1 MIKEGILSEITILIC
16 DPPSDGKFL
25 YCPKLTGS
33 PFLNFFKDGKPEV
46 IYEAYKFTIQESS
59 KLLNEPERATPDG
72 LAMSGQQRS
81 STILVNRSGK
91 RTVEL
96 KRTKIGD
103 KKSKSKER
111 NTLMQN
117 MICEVFEK
125 MNEFAQKR
133 DVSIT
138 INFCV
143 RQVSF

>member
-1 MIKEGILSEITILIC
+1 M
-16 DPPSDGKFL
+16 
-25 YCPKLTGS
+25 
-33 PFLNFFKDGKPEV
+33 NFFKDGKPEV

-72 LAMSGQQRS
+72 SVMSGQQRS

-91 RTVEL
+91 RTMEL

-103 KKSKSKER
+103 KKSKTKER

-133 DVSIT
+133 DVSE
-138 INFCV
+138 
-143 RQVSF
+143 

>member
-1 MIKEGILSEITILIC
+1 M
-16 DPPSDGKFL
+16 
-25 YCPKLTGS
+25 
-33 PFLNFFKDGKPEV
+33 

-59 KLLNEPERATPDG
+59 KLLNEPERATPDSS
-72 LAMSGQQRS
+72 AMSGQQRS
-81 STILVNRSGK
+81 STILVSRSDK

-103 KKSKSKER
+103 KKSKTKER

-133 DVSIT
+133 DVSYHL
-138 INFCV
+138 FCCV